1 MSNSDA
7 VETNGRKAAVTRATS
22 ETKVAITLDI
32 DGVGTSQVATGIGF
46 FDHMLEA
53 LSKHSGID
61 INLECKGDLHI
72 DSHHTVED
80 CGIVLGQAL
89 KKAIFPIQAVERYG
103 NATVVMDE
111 AATTCA
117 LDLSNRPFLVYEVNI
132 SGKVGEFDVELVEEF
147 FHALSG
153 NAGITLH
160 LISERGRN
168 KHHIIEAT
176 FKAFA
181 VALRRALVK
190 NEKLGIPSTKGVL

>member
-1 MSNSDA
+1 M
-7 VETNGRKAAVTRATS
+7 VEIKRDTKETQIKCSLELNGCGNFSINT
-22 ETKVAITLDI
+22 
-32 DGVGTSQVATGIGF
+32 GVGF

-72 DSHHTVED
+72 DYHHTVED
-80 CGIVLGQAL
+80 CGIVIGQAL

-103 NATVVMDE
+103 NSTVVMDE
-111 AATTCA
+111 ASVSCA
-117 LDLSNRPFLVYEVNI
+117 LDLSNRPFLVYEINV
-132 SGKVGEFDVELVEEF
+132 SEKVGLFDVELVEEF
-147 FHALSG
+147 FHALSF

-160 LISERGRN
+160 LIQDRGKN

-181 VALRRALVK
+181 VELRRALVK
-190 NEKLGIPSTKGVL
+190 NERLGIPSTKGVL

>member
-1 MSNSDA
+1 MIEINRKTKETDIKCKIDINGTGKSNIH
-7 VETNGRKAAVTRATS
+7 T
-22 ETKVAITLDI
+22 
-32 DGVGTSQVATGIGF
+32 GVGF

-61 INLECKGDLHI
+61 LDLSCEGDLHI
-72 DSHHTVED
+72 DAHHTVED
-80 CGIVLGQAL
+80 CGIVIGQAL
-89 KKAIFPIQAVERYG
+89 KKAIFPIEAVERYG

-160 LISERGRN
+160 LIQDRGRN

>member
-1 MSNSDA
+1 MTELNRKTKETDIKCKVDISGEGKSNI
-7 VETNGRKAAVTRATS
+7 N
-22 ETKVAITLDI
+22 
-32 DGVGTSQVATGIGF
+32 TGIGF

-61 INLECKGDLHI
+61 ITLECKGDLHI
-72 DSHHTVED
+72 DFHHSVED
-80 CGIVLGQAL
+80 CGIVLGKAL
-89 KKAIFPIQAVERYG
+89 KDEIFPIEKVERYG

-117 LDLSNRPFLVYEVNI
+117 LDLSNRPFLVFEVNV
-132 SGKVGEFDVELVEEF
+132 SGKVGEFDTELVEEF
-147 FHALSG
+147 F
-153 NAGITLH
+153 NAIVMNSGITCH
-160 LISERGRN
+160 IIQDRGRN

-181 VALRRALVK
+181 VALRRALSK

>member
-1 MSNSDA
+1 MIEVNRKTKETDIKCKIDINGSGKSNIH
-7 VETNGRKAAVTRATS
+7 T
-22 ETKVAITLDI
+22 
-32 DGVGTSQVATGIGF
+32 GVGF

-61 INLECKGDLHI
+61 IELSCEGDLHI
-72 DSHHTVED
+72 DAHHTVED

-160 LISERGRN
+160 LIQERGRN

>member
-1 MSNSDA
+1 MIEVNRKTK
-7 VETNGRKAAVTRATS
+7 ETDIKCKIDINGSGKS
-22 ETKVAITLDI
+22 EIK
-32 DGVGTSQVATGIGF
+32 TGIGF

-61 INLECKGDLHI
+61 IELSCDGDLHI
-72 DSHHTVED
+72 DAHHTVED
-80 CGIVLGQAL
+80 CGIVIGQAL

-117 LDLSNRPFLVYEVNI
+117 LDLSNRPFLVYEVNV
-132 SGKVGEFDVELVEEF
+132 SGKVGDFDVELVEEF

-153 NAGITLH
+153 NAGLTVHI
-160 LISERGRN
+160 ISDRGRN
-168 KHHIIEAT
+168 KHHILEAS

-190 NEKLGIPSTKGVL
+190 NERLGIPSTKGVLWLNLLF

>member
-1 MSNSDA
+1 MIEINRKTKETDIKCKIDINGTGKSNIH
-7 VETNGRKAAVTRATS
+7 T
-22 ETKVAITLDI
+22 
-32 DGVGTSQVATGIGF
+32 GVGF

-61 INLECKGDLHI
+61 LDLSCEGDLHI
-72 DSHHTVED
+72 DAHHSVED
-80 CGIVLGQAL
+80 CGIVIGQAL
-89 KKAIFPIQAVERYG
+89 KKAIFPIEAVERYG

-160 LISERGRN
+160 LIQDRGRN